1 MKTLIKVVAIL
12 SISLL
17 CMVTLSFATD
27 INMNLPSSNT
37 QVEEN
42 TLSNESTN
50 ETTGANEMSTNRPN
64 STLTTTPSTTVSS
77 TSHEETLSFSNIL
90 NIILIV
96 VGVVLILLGIAIL
109 IRINS

>member
-1 MKTLIKVVAIL
+1 MKKSIKVFAIL
-12 SISLL
+12 SVILL
-17 CMVTLSFATD
+17 CIVTLSFATD

-37 QVEEN
+37 QSQEN
-42 TLSNESTN
+42 TFSNEFAN
-50 ETTGANEMSTNRPN
+50 ETTSESSNRPN

-77 TSHEETLSFSNIL
+77 TVQEETLSFSNIL

-109 IRINS
+109 IRMHS